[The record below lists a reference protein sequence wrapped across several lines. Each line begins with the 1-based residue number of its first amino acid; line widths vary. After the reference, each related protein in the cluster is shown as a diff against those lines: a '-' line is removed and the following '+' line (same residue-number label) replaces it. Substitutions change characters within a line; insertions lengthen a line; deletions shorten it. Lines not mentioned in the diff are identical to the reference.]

1 MWHSRVQQTS
11 VTQGRASA
19 LALEANAACAGLAL
33 ACTYS
38 SSDEF
43 EAEII
48 RNRRAAGAYGV
59 SYQRELAM
67 IAAAIAI
74 CALLYL
80 AH

>member
-1 MWHSRVQQTS
+1 MWHPRAQQTS
-11 VTQGRASA
+11 KAHGQARA

-43 EAEII
+43 EADVI
-48 RNRRAAGAYGV
+48 RSRRAAGMYGV
-59 SYQRELAM
+59 SYQREFTMTALA
-67 IAAAIAI
+67 IAA
-74 CALLYL
+74 CVLLYL